1 MKVVIVGAG
10 NMGLAMAAYMTIG
23 VKFHNE
29 RLMRFAF
36 KIRYPKLIAMII
48 TAFTIGGA
56 SIVFQSVINNTIVTP
71 CLLGMNSLYTLIHTA
86 VVFFLG
92 SGSMLVINANISF
105 ALDLVIMG
113 VVAKIN
119 PESSINENIQNSFIT
134 KNIYEKI
141 IKI

>member
-1 MKVVIVGAG
+1 MNRKRNIYKLIILAVIVL
-10 NMGLAMAAYMTIG
+10 LAMAAYMTIG

-71 CLLGMNSLYTLIHTA
+71 CLLGMRALAYMYDVSREALYR
-86 VVFFLG
+86 
-92 SGSMLVINANISF
+92 
-105 ALDLVIMG
+105 
-113 VVAKIN
+113 K
-119 PESSINENIQNSFIT
+119 
-134 KNIYEKI
+134 
-141 IKI
+141 IKIEEDNI